1 MLEKDHVAEVFEYSS
16 YIRGYHAYLDIWTPV
31 TGEVLPCFRE
41 PSNTEDSE
49 AVAVTRRD
57 YKSCVLGH
65 LPRYFCKWVS
75 RFLKKSTNK
84 AMAEIMGT
92 KVNRGAGLGLEVPC
106 TYKFHGDND
115 SIEWLKKKIEFEKD
129 ILKNLY
135 KRD

>member
-1 MLEKDHVAEVFEYSS
+1 MVEKDHPTEVFEYCS

-31 TGEVLPCFRE
+31 IGEVLPCYRE
-41 PSNTEDSE
+41 PSNTVDSE

-57 YKSCVLGH
+57 DSSCVLGH
-65 LPRYFCKWVS
+65 LLRYFCKWVS

-84 AMAEIMGT
+84 AMAEIKGT
-92 KVNRGAGLGLEVPC
+92 RVNRGADLGLEVPC
-106 TYKFHGDND
+106 MYKFNGDKV

-135 KRD
+135 KR